1 MKKGLC
7 IYLDGMCEGIHGNSD
22 AQAKDKIIREELWN
36 EGYEIISIIT
46 AIELD
51 DKKAMVGYFKRIAKF
66 LLGRELAQKISE
78 ETK

>member
-1 MKKGLC
+1 
-7 IYLDGMCEGIHGNSD
+7 
-22 AQAKDKIIREELWN
+22 LWN

-51 DKKAMVGYFKRIAKF
+51 DKKAMAGYFKRIAKF

-78 ETK
+78 DTK